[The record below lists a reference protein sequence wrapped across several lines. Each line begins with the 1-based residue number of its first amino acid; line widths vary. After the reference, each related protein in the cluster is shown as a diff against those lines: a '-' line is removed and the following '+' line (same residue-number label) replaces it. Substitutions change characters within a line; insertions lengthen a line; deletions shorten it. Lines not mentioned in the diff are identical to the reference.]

1 MDFSGV
7 PSCTF
12 QNPYGVMVDVTC
24 DFSYGYLNISKVF
37 SSYDSTV
44 SGAVITITG
53 LVTPIAA
60 GKYPIGM
67 FV

>member
-1 MDFSGV
+1 MIDI
-7 PSCTF
+7 
-12 QNPYGVMVDVTC
+12 TC
-24 DFSYGYLNISKVF
+24 EFSYGYLNVTTVF
-37 SSYDSTV
+37 SSYDSTTN
-44 SGAVITITG
+44 GAIITITG